1 MPPRRIVDPPS
12 PPPPPSSSEEDK
24 SSISIPP
31 QLLQRLLQEF
41 FEEKRTRISQSALNT
56 AGEYTRTFIRE
67 AIWRA
72 AKIRKDKEQDPEDVR
87 NMSAFLEVS
96 YFEGFPGWRH
106 LTKINYT
113 GIRLR
118 I

>member
-12 PPPPPSSSEEDK
+12 PPPPPSSSEEDE
-24 SSISIPP
+24 SRISIPT

-41 FEEKRTRISQSALNT
+41 FEEKKKTRISQSALNT
-56 AGEYTRTFIRE
+56 AGEYTKTFIRE

-72 AKIRKDKEQDPEDVR
+72 AAIRKDKEQDPEDVR

-96 YFEGFPGWRH
+96 YFEGFPGWRY
-106 LTKINYT
+106 LTKI
-113 GIRLR
+113 
-118 I
+118 

>member
-1 MPPRRIVDPPS
+1 MPPRRVVDPPS
-12 PPPPPSSSEEDK
+12 PPPPPSSSEEE

-41 FEEKRTRISQSALNT
+41 FEEKKKTRISQSALNT
-56 AGEYTRTFIRE
+56 TGEYTKTFIRE

-72 AKIRKDKEQDPEDVR
+72 AAIRKDKEQDPESVR

-96 YFEGFPGWRH
+96 YFEEFPSWRY
-106 LTKINYT
+106 LAKINYT
-113 GIRLR
+113 VLG
-118 I
+118 